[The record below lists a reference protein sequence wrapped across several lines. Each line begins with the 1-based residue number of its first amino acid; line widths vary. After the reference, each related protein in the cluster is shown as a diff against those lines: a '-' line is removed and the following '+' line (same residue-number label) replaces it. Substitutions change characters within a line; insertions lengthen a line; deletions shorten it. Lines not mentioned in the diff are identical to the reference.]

1 MKNRL
6 IAVDDDPAILELIE
20 IALEDTNFEIISAT
34 NGKEALDL
42 YLKDPSLVILSD
54 LKMPEID
61 GKELMQK
68 VFESGYK
75 PVFIMLTSETDVNNV
90 IELFKLGI
98 HDYIIEPFN
107 DLEYLVTFMIHIL
120 H

>member
-1 MKNRL
+1 
-6 IAVDDDPAILELIE
+6 
-20 IALEDTNFEIISAT
+20 
-34 NGKEALDL
+34 
-42 YLKDPSLVILSD
+42 
-54 LKMPEID
+54 MPEID